1 MSDVEPLLAQ
11 CRALGAE
18 LIPGPSGALKVQ
30 APAPLSAVLLH
41 QLRHHKREI
50 IDVLTKPHLTARG
63 ELIIPFFCAPRY
75 RWWADGQG
83 LYATLREL
91 GAPPEVMAK
100 YVDPTPY
107 PLQGG
112 PNAKMS

>member
-1 MSDVEPLLAQ
+1 MSNVEPLLAQ

-18 LIPGPSGALKVQ
+18 LIAGPSGALKVQ

-50 IDVLTKPHLTARG
+50 IDVLTKPHLNAQG
-63 ELIIPFFCAPRY
+63 DLIFPLCCAPRY

-83 LYATLREL
+83 FYATLREL

-100 YVDPTPY
+100 YVAPPPS
-107 PLQGG
+107 PLRGG
-112 PNAKMS
+112 PNAKIS